1 MPGLLYNVQNPISQ
15 AMGGMQGAASTAASM
30 DKQGPEYEKPKKTVG
45 GALENAAGGGMM
57 GYAVSPMLSSAM
69 PEMFATT
76 AGASS
81 PVVSS
86 MGSAI
91 PAMGAGLLTG
101 SAGTAGLTSSIGA
114 PLGGSLASGGAG
126 VLGGATTALGA
137 DTAAFASGLG
147 ATEAATTAAAA
158 ETGLGLGTST
168 AIGAEAGS
176 TAGLWGAGIGALIG
190 AAAYLFS

>member
-91 PAMGAGLLTG
+91 PAMGLLTG

-168 AIGAEAGS
+168 AIGIEAGS